1 MCKTNMRYFLYSLL
15 FVFILSSAQAQVGGD
30 NTYEFL
36 QLNSSARISA
46 LGGNQIAVK
55 DNDPFLAID
64 NPSLLNK
71 EMSNKLALTYQSY
84 LADISYGFVSFTQH
98 YDSVGTFSAG
108 LKYID
113 YGSFDETDI
122 AGNQIGT
129 FTAGEYAFVLGYG
142 RDLDSNF
149 SVGANVKTIYSAL
162 YDYTSLGFAADLGLT
177 YYNQDRELTIA
188 VVAKNIG
195 TQVQTY
201 TDDSD
206 EALPYELQVGISKR
220 LPKVPIRFSL
230 IGQQL
235 QQWDLTYTNPA
246 QEIRQESI
254 LGDDSDT
261 EEDKNENGFFENL
274 GRHLIFNTE
283 FLISDNFNVR
293 FGYNYLRRTEL
304 RIDEKLGTVGISW
317 GFGMRISKFHIS
329 YGRSAYHQA
338 GATNTFSVS
347 TRLSDFIN

>member
-1 MCKTNMRYFLYSLL
+1 MSKTNMRYFFFALL
-15 FVFILSSAQAQVGGD
+15 LTFISGTSFAQVGGD

-55 DNDPFLAID
+55 DNDPFLAAD
-64 NPSLLNK
+64 NPSLLNE

-84 LADISYGFVSFTQH
+84 LADISFGFVSFTQH
-98 YDSVGTFSAG
+98 YDSIGTFSAG

-122 AGNQIGT
+122 AGNQLGT
-129 FTAGEYAFVLGYG
+129 FTAGEYAFILGYG

-149 SVGANVKTIYSAL
+149 SVGANIKTIYSSL
-162 YDYTSLGFAADLGLT
+162 YDYTSVGLAADLGVT
-177 YYNQDRELTIA
+177 YYNDKRQITLA
-188 VVAKNIG
+188 LVGKNIG
-195 TQVQTY
+195 SQIQTY
-201 TDDSD
+201 TDDNN
-206 EALPYELQVGISKR
+206 EALPYEIQFGFSKR
-220 LPKVPIRFSL
+220 LSKVPLRFS
-230 IGQQL
+230 IIAQQL

-246 QEIRQESI
+246 QEIKEESI
-254 LGDDSDT
+254 LSD
-261 EEDKNENGFFENL
+261 ESDGNNEKNEDGFFENL
-274 GRHLIFNTE
+274 GRHLIFNAE
-283 FLISDNFNVR
+283 FLVSENFNVR

-317 GFGMRISKFHIS
+317 GFGMRISKFHLS